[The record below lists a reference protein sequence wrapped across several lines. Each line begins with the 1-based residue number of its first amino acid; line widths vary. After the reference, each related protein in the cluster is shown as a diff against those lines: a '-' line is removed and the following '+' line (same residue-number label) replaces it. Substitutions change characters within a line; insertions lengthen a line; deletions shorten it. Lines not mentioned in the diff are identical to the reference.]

1 MRTAGPDRPPYG
13 PAHHRARPPGA
24 FGPGVPI
31 PPSRP
36 RIHPSAALVRGVVA
50 GRPNSSA
57 PPQAQVY
64 TKTNCAHRGAPVGFL
79 PRQAALKLA
88 PLSRTTAARSCHTPA
103 HALARPLDPLASW
116 ALGPFGSLWPLGPW
130 TLCPLKCGAGSSLN
144 LKIYTNQ
151 IIQRR
156 RITPRLSAAVVLS
169 FPFASWLSHNGITA
183 SHGNAVGVR
192 ARMSRACIICAISS
206 FPAEH
211 DDVAAGLRGS
221 SRPLGDKYNY
231 GFLCRK

>member
-1 MRTAGPDRPPYG
+1 M
-13 PAHHRARPPGA
+13 
-24 FGPGVPI
+24 
-31 PPSRP
+31 
-36 RIHPSAALVRGVVA
+36 A

-79 PRQAALKLA
+79 PRQAALKVA
-88 PLSRTTAARSCHTPA
+88 PISRTTAARSCHAPA